1 MPAAATDP
9 PAAAEPTAEGV
20 PQTAVEPAG
29 AAQPAR
35 EAARRKSAASKTGS
49 GGGQRGTL
57 TSARSKARRAALELL
72 FEADQRGLN
81 AADLLADRTAHPVAE
96 QPPRPYTCAIVQ
108 GVVDRWAR
116 IDEALSTY
124 SQGWTLDRMPAV
136 DRALLRLAAWE
147 VLFNDEVPDGVAISE
162 AVALATELSTAESP
176 TFVNGLLSRIAEVK
190 STLI

>member
-20 PQTAVEPAG
+20 PQPAAEPAG
-29 AAQPAR
+29 SAQSAPT
-35 EAARRKSAASKTGS
+35 AARRKSGANKAGASGP
-49 GGGQRGTL
+49 QRGTL
-57 TSARSKARRAALELL
+57 TSARSKARRAALEML

-81 AADLLADRTAHPVAE
+81 AADLLAERTAHPVAE
-96 QPPRPYTCAIVQ
+96 QPPRAYTAAIVQ
-108 GVVDRWAR
+108 GVVDRWSR

-124 SQGWTLDRMPAV
+124 SQGWTLERMPAV
-136 DRALLRLAAWE
+136 DRALLRLGAWE

-162 AVALATELSTAESP
+162 AVALATDLSTAESP

-190 STLI
+190 STLR